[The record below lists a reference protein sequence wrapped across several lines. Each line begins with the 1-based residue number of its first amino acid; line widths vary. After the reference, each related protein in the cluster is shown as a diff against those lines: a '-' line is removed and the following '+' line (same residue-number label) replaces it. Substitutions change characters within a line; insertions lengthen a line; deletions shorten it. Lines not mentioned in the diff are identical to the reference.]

1 MNKLIYYLFEQ
12 WFNSIRRYLKFK
24 FIIMIAIIIIIKN
37 NVSGKIV
44 KEIERSGSVP
54 YHGKPALLQQVK

>member
-1 MNKLIYYLFEQ
+1 MNKLIYYLLEQ
-12 WFNSIRRYLKFK
+12 WLNSIRRYLKFK
-24 FIIMIAIIIIIKN
+24 FLIMFIIKN
-37 NVSGKIV
+37 NVSGKLV